1 MNFHCL
7 EVLLSSVYRDLFSKL
22 GCCVSKLLKLL
33 KSIVRG
39 PILISSFYYKVL
51 VEQVFCALLF
61 RKVKRI

>member
-7 EVLLSSVYRDLFSKL
+7 KVLLSSVYRDLFSKL

-39 PILISSFYYKVL
+39 PILISSL